1 MSSKITA
8 QLKILETLYR
18 RGEGNET
25 IENTLDKII
34 RQELAIAQQKNSEL
48 ETDLQQ
54 FEQQYQISSAEFY
67 QRFHAGE
74 LGDDTDFV
82 EWNAFYE
89 MWQALQE
96 QIKLLQSTEN

>member
-18 RGEGNET
+18 QGEGNET
-25 IENTLDKII
+25 IEKTLDKII

-96 QIKLLQSTEN
+96 QIKLLQSTDN